1 MKRIL
6 MILSILAAAS
16 VSLRAQ
22 IAVSPSSLT
31 WDYDESDMRT
41 VQVSCAGRWETD
53 STVSDQHFTQSAY
66 NGTGPVQLEISPS
79 GRNTSDFTIVETIV
93 FSDGAGNTATLTL
106 HHKSLTDMLAVSPSS
121 LGWTASDTS
130 SRVLTITAPGLWS
143 ATVRGAG
150 FSLNGSSGSGNASIR
165 VHPVRCNAGP
175 NALEAVLE
183 ISGNGLVSRTVSLSQ
198 AGDPGAQPA
207 LGTDTVPDGDPGMEI
222 PFERT
227 ISPTGAVSYTIP
239 VMTDPLSKYAPS
251 LALVYDSQS
260 GNGTAGFG
268 WNVAGLPAITQ
279 IPETQHYHGRQA
291 AALVSSQERHYALD
305 GVPIVES
312 SFYASGV
319 TAYPYETV
327 RGHIRVRET
336 TGGFEA
342 LYPDGSRALFGTCA
356 PGQDAFYPVTLLED
370 RFGHRIE
377 VTYLHDGGCYYPL
390 TVTYNQTGASQGL
403 ITLSYADRTDA
414 VEGFYAGIPVC
425 RRKILT
431 RIVSS
436 VGGDE
441 LRTYDLLHGSR
452 SGAAVLTA
460 IHCSLGESRIAPLR
474 FEYGGDDAIPA
485 ESIDTKGLAIV
496 TGGVQPGSGGN
507 TLLRGKFS
515 VLYYDDGAVTVP
527 QYPNYVLNEN
537 SPDESGGY
545 HFAQCGSGF
554 PAGARIYLTPVIL
567 PGEDTLALTAGENFQ
582 DIQVA
587 DTDGNG
593 VDEIVKVGYNESRF
607 GIGKTALEI
616 GVYKYNETTRCI
628 EQTVSHT
635 AAIEGAVR
643 ERYDGINHYSLPQ
656 RLYRYGCFMQDTTT
670 LQLLAVSYSTDML
683 GRTMPANTALIDVT
697 SGDVLYD
704 NVLLDIPYGQDY
716 RLIVADMDSDGI
728 SEICL
733 ADWGGLKVYGYRNG
747 ILSLVRNCGG
757 ITAQD
762 LAGGYSVADVN
773 GDGYT
778 DLVCRRPDSS
788 VWTAFLFDGTSFSKR
803 MWDAGEV
810 SGDGS
815 LVMMD
820 VNRDGLPDA
829 VCVDAGT
836 GRVSYCINE
845 GGSFAAGLKDSG
857 LSLQPGYAPFPVN
870 MTECAIA
877 STLAVEKDGVL
888 QRLSFSRNARKDL
901 LMTGAKDSRLNVCR
915 YTYGDVSEVGGAYDY
930 NPWDLEMGPWYT
942 ERSFPLPVVSRARTL
957 SGGKAVEHR
966 TFRYRDAVVA
976 TDGAGFICFAGTTET
991 DSLRG
996 RQTVTSYDPAVLGA
1010 PFRICGYS
1018 AGTGDSP
1025 VSEVKNGFNPVLN
1038 RYGKP
1043 VDARLLSQYSVD
1055 SVKHVTTDTG
1065 YGYDYFGF
1073 ATSSSTTRTGG
1084 TGRAA
1089 FDSASF
1095 YYAHS
1100 LTDGMYVLGAV
1111 GEEQRFSDL
1120 DGNRAAML
1128 GSRTRTD
1135 FDALM
1140 RPVRTRRYDGS
1151 LSGGSAAWSPA
1162 SDRTVTYDAFGNVN
1176 AERTASYGA
1185 TTYNVTSYSYG
1196 TDGRHLLSS
1205 TDALG
1210 RTTAF
1215 SGYDRYGN
1223 PAQATDHLGHNTL
1236 YAYDAWGRL
1245 TRTTKPDGTVETVAS
1260 SWSTGAEPG
1269 LLCVTQIATG
1279 KPDAKTWTDALG
1291 REVRSAARRFDG
1303 AWQYVNSEY
1312 DAWGRLLRTSLPYRD
1327 AAAGPSLW
1335 DTYTYDGYDRPIAL
1349 EEAGG
1354 KLTLWSY
1361 DATSTTVIRDDIA
1374 TTTVTDAAGNVVLVT
1389 DPGGT
1394 VAYSLRDDAQPS
1406 AVTVTPAGSG
1416 QGVVTGFSYD
1426 ANGRRTLMTDPSAGV
1441 RTTAYTDNAD
1451 GTSSVAAT
1459 GPAGTVTTAFD
1470 RFGRVTAVSRPEFS
1484 TAYTYGTTPG
1494 TGGYGELLAEASTN
1508 GTGRTFTYDSFGRVL
1523 TETEHAADTLWLRKA
1538 YTYGAGSN
1546 VAAIAYATRDGG
1558 ITTETFSYAYGHNTA
1573 VSIPEGAG
1581 TTVWSLTAE
1590 NALGQP
1596 AAITTGSVSRTYSYT
1611 AAGIPQRRLARSV
1624 ANATIQDLSYG
1635 YDEDGRMLWRQDD
1648 VSGYREAFSY
1658 DGLDRLTASRQTFT
1672 GSVTRPELDYGH
1684 ADTGFSANGNVL
1696 SRDNDGILDCLLEYS
1711 STSDP
1716 YRTTGS
1722 HSGGGAPAYV
1732 PTYGSVTMTSFDR
1745 PAGIAAPGGSAST
1758 IFTYDASG
1766 SRVRMTRDED
1776 DFGIRLDRWY
1786 LGGVYERDVP
1796 PGSGTPAAE
1805 RLFLGGTA
1813 YDAPMVLVKAPSVN
1827 GGAWTPFNIL
1837 RDVQGSITE
1846 VTSANGS
1853 VVVESFRY
1861 DPWGLRTLMYIVDSL
1876 VVDPGPEGYLPPAD
1890 SAAIFLEGWQRM
1902 GQSIYVGGHGYTGHE
1917 HLPGWGLINMNA
1929 RLYDPA
1935 LCRFLSPDPLIQDP
1949 LSTQNFNR
1957 YSYCLNNPLKY
1968 TDPTGEIAWFVP
1980 VVVAAVLGG
1989 VSGYMIGKTADASG
2003 WKMAGYIAGGAL
2015 IGGLSAGA
2023 AVGVSALGG
2032 GAMLSAAS
2040 AGAIG
2045 GAGFSGLSTK
2055 WNGGA
2060 MFKGAA
2066 IGAISGLV
2074 GGGTAA
2080 AIGGGLGA
2088 FAGGAVGSGISAAF
2102 HGSNPQESI
2111 ASMLMGGA
2119 LSYGSYELMSFFS
2132 FKQANLSINDYQV
2145 TYKQFKTMQAD
2156 FQRSRFWHKEFG
2168 GLLTKNGNVIRA
2180 PADHRHSIAVK
2191 FSRTMVLA
2199 AEEDG
2204 GIVSSYHTHW
2214 AKANVE
2220 FYVNNSYDIVDLEN
2234 AYWKITTSN
2243 GASLEDK
2250 STVAGLFGG
2259 NQILIDRN
2267 YLYFYNTTDSLCS
2280 SATIMRFFP
2289 IYYWILQ
2296 NRVL

>member
-16 VSLRAQ
+16 VGLRAQ

-31 WDYDESDMRT
+31 WDYDESDTRT

-93 FSDGAGNTATLTL
+93 FSDGAGHTATLTL
-106 HHKSLTDMLAVSPSS
+106 RHKSLIDMLSVSPSS
-121 LGWTASDTS
+121 ASWSAADTS
-130 SRVLTITAPGLWS
+130 SRVLTITAPGTWN
-143 ATVRGAG
+143 ATVHGAG
-150 FSLNGSSGSGNASIR
+150 FSLNSTSGSGNASIR
-165 VHPVRCNAGP
+165 VRPVRPNAGS

-183 ISGNGLVSRTVSLSQ
+183 ISGNGLVSRTVSLNQ
-198 AGDPGAQPA
+198 AGDSQAQPA

-227 ISPTGAVSYTIP
+227 ISPTGAVSYTVP

-312 SFYASGV
+312 SFSASGV

-370 RFGHRIE
+370 RFGRRIE
-377 VTYLHDGGCYYPL
+377 VAYLHDGGCYYPL
-390 TVTYNQTGASQGL
+390 TVTYNQSGASQGL
-403 ITLSYADRTDA
+403 ITLSYADRTDV

-425 RRKILT
+425 RKKILT

-436 VGGDE
+436 VGGNE

-452 SGAAVLTA
+452 SGATVLSA

-474 FEYGGDDAIPA
+474 FEYGGDDAILA
-485 ESIDTKGLAIV
+485 EAFKIIDTITV
-496 TGGVQPGSGGN
+496 STGTQSGSAGN
-507 TLLRGKFS
+507 ALLRGKFS
-515 VLYYDDGAVTVP
+515 VLYYDDGVASVP
-527 QYPNYVLNEN
+527 LYPNYTIQSGEPNGN
-537 SPDESGGY
+537 GGY
-545 HFAQCGSGF
+545 HYAQCGSGF
-554 PAGARIYLTPVIL
+554 PTGARIYLTPVIQL
-567 PGEDTLALTAGENFQ
+567 GDTLAITAGANFQ
-582 DIQVA
+582 DLQVV

-656 RLYRYGCFMQDTTT
+656 RLYRYGCFTQDTT
-670 LQLLAVSYSTDML
+670 LQVLAVSYSTDML
-683 GRTMPANTALIDVT
+683 GRTMPANTALVDVT
-697 SGDVLYD
+697 TGRLLYD
-704 NVLLDIPYGQDY
+704 YPLLSIPYGEDF
-716 RLIVADMDSDGI
+716 RLFAADMDSDGI

-733 ADWGGLKVYGYRNG
+733 AAVGGLEIYGYRNG
-747 ILSLVRNCGG
+747 SLSLVRTCSGV
-757 ITAQD
+757 TKQD

-773 GDGYT
+773 GDGYA
-778 DLVCRRPDSS
+778 DLVCRNPHST
-788 VWTAFLFDGTSFSKR
+788 VWATFLFDGTSFSKKL
-803 MWDAGEV
+803 WDAGEV

-829 VCVDAGT
+829 VRVDAST
-836 GRVSYCINE
+836 GRISYCINS
-845 GGSFAAGLKDSG
+845 GGSFASGLRDSG

-877 STLAVEKDGVL
+877 STLAVEKDGAL
-888 QRLSFSRNARKDL
+888 LPLSFSRNARKAL

-930 NPWDLEMGPWYT
+930 NPGVLETGKWYT
-942 ERSFPLPVVSRARTL
+942 ERSFPLPVVGEASTV
-957 SGGKAVEHR
+957 SGGTTVEHKKY
-966 TFRYRDAVVA
+966 TYSDAAVGRDG
-976 TDGAGFICFAGTTET
+976 TGFICFASTSET
-991 DSLRG
+991 DCLRG
-996 RQTVTSYDPAVLGA
+996 RETVTTFDPAVLGVPTLVLGFLDGA
-1010 PFRICGYS
+1010 Q
-1018 AGTGDSP
+1018 
-1025 VSEVKNGFNPVLN
+1025 VSRVSNMVNPVLN
-1038 RYGKP
+1038 RYGNV
-1043 VDARLLSQYSVD
+1043 VDARLLSHYSRD
-1055 SVKHVTTDTG
+1055 FVTDVSRSTG
-1065 YGYDYFGF
+1065 YSYDYFGF
-1073 ATSSSTTRTGG
+1073 ATSSSTTRTGGTGG

-1120 DGNRAAML
+1120 DGNRAEML

-1162 SDRTVTYDAFGNVN
+1162 SDRTVTYDAFGNVT
-1176 AERTASYGA
+1176 AEGTASYGA
-1185 TTYNVTSYSYG
+1185 TTYNETVYSYG
-1196 TDGRHLLSS
+1196 TDGRYLLSS
-1205 TDALG
+1205 TDEIG

-1269 LLCVTQIATG
+1269 LLCVTQTATG

-1303 AWQYVNSEY
+1303 AWQYVDSEY
-1312 DAWGRLLRTSLPYRD
+1312 DAWGRPLRTSLPYRD

-1335 DTYTYDGYDRPIAL
+1335 DTYTYDGYDRPIAH

-1426 ANGRRTLMTDPSAGV
+1426 AYGRRTSMTDPSAGV

-1470 RFGRVTAVSRPEFS
+1470 RFGRVTAVSKPEFS

-1508 GTGRTFTYDSFGRVL
+1508 GTGRTFTYDSFGRFL
-1523 TETEHAADTLWLRKA
+1523 TETDRAADTLWLRRT
-1538 YTYGAGSN
+1538 YSYGAGSN
-1546 VAAIAYATRDGG
+1546 LAAIAYATRDGE

-1573 VSIPEGAG
+1573 VSIPDGAG

-1624 ANATIQDLSYG
+1624 ANATIQDLGYE

-1722 HSGGGAPAYV
+1722 RSGGGAQAYE

-1745 PAGIAAPGGSAST
+1745 PAGIAQPGGGPST
-1758 IFTYDASG
+1758 LFTYDASG
-1766 SRVRMTRDED
+1766 GRVRMTRDED

-1846 VTSANGS
+1846 VTSADGS

-1861 DPWGLRTLMYIVDSL
+1861 DPWGLRTLMDVVDSL
-1876 VVDPGPEGYLPPAD
+1876 DVDPGPEGYLPPAD

-1968 TDPTGEIAWFVP
+1968 TDESGEYIGWDDL
-1980 VVVAAVLGG
+1980 AAG
-1989 VSGYMIGKTADASG
+1989 V
-2003 WKMAGYIAGGAL
+2003 
-2015 IGGLSAGA
+2015 
-2023 AVGVSALGG
+2023 
-2032 GAMLSAAS
+2032 
-2040 AGAIG
+2040 
-2045 GAGFSGLSTK
+2045 
-2055 WNGGA
+2055 
-2060 MFKGAA
+2060 
-2066 IGAISGLV
+2066 
-2074 GGGTAA
+2074 
-2080 AIGGGLGA
+2080 
-2088 FAGGAVGSGISAAF
+2088 
-2102 HGSNPQESI
+2102 
-2111 ASMLMGGA
+2111 
-2119 LSYGSYELMSFFS
+2119 
-2132 FKQANLSINDYQV
+2132 
-2145 TYKQFKTMQAD
+2145 
-2156 FQRSRFWHKEFG
+2156 FG
-2168 GLLTKNGNVIRA
+2168 GLINWATNGYRFDNAGLAYFAIGVAEGLAYLYA
-2180 PADHRHSIAVK
+2180 PESVPTIYALS
-2191 FSRTMVLA
+2191 SSLNS
-2199 AEEDG
+2199 
-2204 GIVSSYHTHW
+2204 IVSQGFNEKGTWTGNIDPMLVVWSGIKSYV
-2214 AKANVE
+2214 AG
-2220 FYVNNSYDIVDLEN
+2220 YVGG
-2234 AYWKITTSN
+2234 KIESAVSQKIDDWMVSIFPKIGLAPRRAIERGLSQGLSGFVSTTSF
-2243 GASLEDK
+2243 SLLETSGDLSSALK
-2250 STVAGLFGG
+2250 SGV
-2259 NQILIDRN
+2259 
-2267 YLYFYNTTDSLCS
+2267 S
-2280 SATIMRFFP
+2280 SATSGLLWGSFSGGISGYLESKERHENPWTGSSKLKDNLPEGVTMP
-2289 IYYWILQ
+2289 EGAYIPDELIPNK
-2296 NRVL
+2296 NRVGAWGLNNEKGDYEKDIIRIDSATPPGKKGPNYPHFHDLRRGHGGHHKPLDRWPWIYKHKK